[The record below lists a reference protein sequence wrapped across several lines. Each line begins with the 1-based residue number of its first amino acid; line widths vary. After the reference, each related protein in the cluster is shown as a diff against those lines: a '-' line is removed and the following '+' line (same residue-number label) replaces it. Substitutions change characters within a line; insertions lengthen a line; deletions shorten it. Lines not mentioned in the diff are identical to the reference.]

1 LFGQLLSALFRFLN
15 SHFVQRGFNSIE
27 DANIVHSN
35 PKGQEIKMSKPTPS
49 HYNLIALC
57 FAIALG
63 AAALAVG
70 LGNDSLA
77 VSQAPVTKMLV
88 AECQGFDALATAGGK
103 SQACQADQPAAAVEP
118 DHDGAPT
125 VEQGV
130 VPAAEQ
136 GAVPAALR
144 SKV

>member
-1 LFGQLLSALFRFLN
+1 LFSGLFRFLN
-15 SHFVQRGFNSIE
+15 SHFVQRGFKSIE
-27 DANIVHSN
+27 DANIVQSN

-57 FAIALG
+57 IAIVLA

-70 LGNDSLA
+70 LGNDRLA
-77 VSQAPVTKMLV
+77 ASQAPVTKMLV

-103 SQACQADQPAAAVEP
+103 SLACQADQPAPAIEP
-118 DHDGAPT
+118 EHDVVPASD
-125 VEQGV
+125 QGV

-136 GAVPAALR
+136 GVVPAALR